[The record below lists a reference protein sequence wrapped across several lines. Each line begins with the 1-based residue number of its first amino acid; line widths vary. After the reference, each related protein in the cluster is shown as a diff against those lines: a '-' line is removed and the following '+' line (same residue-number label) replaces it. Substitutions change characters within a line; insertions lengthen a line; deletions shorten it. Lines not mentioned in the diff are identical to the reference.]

1 MNKPDETLSTSTP
14 REISPQSTASTP
26 ASGKTLEPDGE
37 WASELQELATRR
49 AQAAAMGGQA
59 ALDKLKARGV
69 MNVRERL
76 GALLDEGTFREL
88 GRITGKGK
96 YDKEGFFQGLSPVNA
111 IIGSGRI
118 EGRKVMVSADDYSIR
133 AGSSEAT
140 ISDKWIYAE
149 RMALD
154 LRMPLIRLVDTAGG
168 SVKLLEQ
175 SGHSKIPG
183 YPNWPVTQL
192 LKAVPVVGVALG
204 SCAGLGAVKVLM
216 SHFSVMVRDQAQVFA
231 AGPPVVKQAYGIEI
245 DKNDLGGY
253 KVHRRSALVHN
264 EAESEEDAFEQVRR
278 FLSYLPRHSAT
289 YARRTSTSDPVD
301 RADDWLKSA
310 IPKDRRKVYDPRKI
324 LKSIFDEGSVFEI
337 GRYQAGSCITALAR
351 LNGYP
356 VGILC
361 SDPRV
366 AGGAMTITSAWKMER
381 HVKLCD
387 TFGLP
392 VINMVDQPG
401 NATGPDAELQGT
413 LLGAV
418 RVLSTIEEVKVP
430 WVSII
435 MRRAFGMAGGLH
447 APKYFPHLIHRFGWP
462 SARWGSIPIEGG
474 VAAAYRKEIAEAS
487 DPAQTQDELEAYY
500 HRIASPFRTAERFM
514 MLDIIDPRE
523 TRGVLCDWVEDA
535 WEAMCAREPKL
546 SEAHPYDAPWH
557 APQD

>member
-1 MNKPDETLSTSTP
+1 MKTNTDMTAGSAGGQPP
-14 REISPQSTASTP
+14 RAPRR
-26 ASGKTLEPDGE
+26 LEPDGE
-37 WASELQELATRR
+37 WAAELQELAIRR
-49 AQAAAMGGQA
+49 EQSAAMGGPE
-59 ALDKLKARGV
+59 ALAKLKSRGI
-69 MNVRERL
+69 MNARERL
-76 GALLDEGTFREL
+76 ATLLDQDTFREL

-96 YDKEGFFQGLSPVNA
+96 YDKEGYFQGLSPVNA

-118 EGRKVMVSADDYSIR
+118 EGRKVVVSADDYTIR

-149 RMALD
+149 RLALD
-154 LRMPLIRLVDTAGG
+154 LRLPMIRLVDTAGG

-192 LKAVPVVGVALG
+192 LKTVPVVGVALG
-204 SCAGLGAVKVLM
+204 ACAGLGAVKVLM
-216 SHFSVMVRDQAQVFA
+216 SHFSVMVRDQSQVFA

-264 EAESEEDAFEQVRR
+264 EAESEADAFEQVRR

-289 YARRTSTSDPVD
+289 YASRICSGDPVD
-301 RADDWLKSA
+301 RVDDWLKDA
-310 IPKDRRKVYDPRKI
+310 IPRDRRKVYDPRKI
-324 LKSIFDEGSVFEI
+324 LRSIFDEGSIFEI

-351 LNGYP
+351 LDGYP

-401 NATGPDAELQGT
+401 NATGPEAELQGT

-418 RVLSTIEEVKVP
+418 RVLSTIEDVKVP

-474 VAAAYRKEIAEAS
+474 VAAAYRKEIAEAPNP
-487 DPAQTQDELEAYY
+487 DEARDELEAYY
-500 HRIASPFRTAERFM
+500 HRIASPYRTAERFM

-523 TRGVLCDWVEDA
+523 TRAVLCDWVEDA
-535 WEAMCAREPKL
+535 WEAMCAKAPKM
-546 SEAHPYDAPWH
+546 SETHPYDAP
-557 APQD
+557 A

>member
-1 MNKPDETLSTSTP
+1 MNTTTDTSTG
-14 REISPQSTASTP
+14 P
-26 ASGKTLEPDGE
+26 AGSSQPDIQEATQAGGNSLTPDGQ
-37 WASELQELATRR
+37 WAEELKELATRR
-49 AQAAAMGGQA
+49 EQAAAMGGPESLA
-59 ALDKLKARGV
+59 KLKSRGI
-69 MNVRERL
+69 MNARERL
-76 GALLDEGTFREL
+76 ATLLDADTFREL

-96 YDKEGFFQGLSPVNA
+96 YDKEGYFQGLSPVNA
-111 IIGSGRI
+111 IIGSGKI
-118 EGRKVMVSADDYSIR
+118 EGRKVVVSADDYTIR

-154 LRMPLIRLVDTAGG
+154 LRLPMIRLVDTAGG

-192 LKAVPVVGVALG
+192 LKTVPVVGVALG
-204 SCAGLGAVKVLM
+204 ACAGLGAVKVLM
-216 SHFSVMVRDQAQVFA
+216 SHFSVMVRDQSQVFA

-245 DKNDLGGY
+245 DKNALGGY

-264 EAESEEDAFEQVRR
+264 EAESETDAFEQVRR

-289 YARRTSTSDPVD
+289 YARRIRSGDPVD
-301 RADDWLKSA
+301 RADDWLKDA
-310 IPKDRRKVYDPRKI
+310 IPRDRRKVYDPRKI
-324 LKSIFDEGSVFEI
+324 LRSIFDEGSVFEI

-351 LNGYP
+351 LDGYP
-356 VGILC
+356 VGVLC

-381 HVKLCD
+381 HVKMCD

-392 VINMVDQPG
+392 VINLVDQPG
-401 NATGPDAELQGT
+401 NATGPEAELQGT

-430 WVSII
+430 WVSIV

-474 VAAAYRKEIAEAS
+474 VAAAYRKEIAEAP
-487 DPAQTQDELEAYY
+487 DPVEARDELEAYY

-523 TRGVLCDWVEDA
+523 TRAVLCDWVEDA
-535 WEAMCAREPKL
+535 WEAMCAKAPKM
-546 SEAHPYDAPWH
+546 SEAHPYDMPV
-557 APQD
+557 

>member
-1 MNKPDETLSTSTP
+1 MENLQEF
-14 REISPQSTASTP
+14 EA
-26 ASGKTLEPDGE
+26 DGE
-37 WASELQELATRR
+37 WSAELEELAIRR
-49 AQAAAMGGQA
+49 RQAAAMGGPE
-59 ALDKLKARGV
+59 ALEKLKNRGI

-76 GALLDEGTFREL
+76 SALLDKESFREL
-88 GRITGKGK
+88 GRITGKGQ
-96 YDKEGFFQGLSPVNA
+96 YDKDGFFKKISPVNA
-111 IIGSGRI
+111 IIGTGKI
-118 EGRKVMVSADDYSIR
+118 DGRKIVVSADDYTIR

-149 RMALD
+149 RLALD
-154 LRMPLIRLVDTAGG
+154 MHLPIVRLVDTAGG

-183 YPNWPVTQL
+183 YANWPVTQL
-192 LKAVPVVGVALG
+192 LKTVPVVGVALG
-204 SCAGLGAVKVLM
+204 ACAGLGAVKVLM

-231 AGPPVVKQAYGIEI
+231 AGPPVVKQAYGIDI
-245 DKNDLGGY
+245 DKNELGGY

-264 EAESEEDAFEQVRR
+264 EAVDENDAFEQVRK

-289 YARRTSTSDPVD
+289 YAKRVCVGDPVD
-301 RADDWLKSA
+301 RADDWLKDA

-324 LKSIFDEGSVFEI
+324 LKSIFDVDSVFEI

-387 TFGLP
+387 TFGIP
-392 VINMVDQPG
+392 VINLVDQPG
-401 NATGPDAELQGT
+401 NATGPQAELQGT

-418 RVLSTIEEVKVP
+418 RVLTTIEDVKVP

-447 APKYFPHLIHRFGWP
+447 APKYFPHLIHRFAWP

-474 VAAAYRKEIAEAS
+474 VAAAYRKEIAEADDS
-487 DPAQTQDELEAYY
+487 DLKRDELEQYY
-500 HRIASPFRTAERFM
+500 HRIASPFRTAERFV
-514 MLDIIDPRE
+514 MLDVVDPRE
-523 TRGVLCDWVEDA
+523 TRAILCDWIEDA
-535 WEAMCAREPKL
+535 WEAMCARRLKM
-546 SEAHPYDAPWH
+546 SQAQPYDMI
-557 APQD
+557 